1 MKNYTL
7 GLLLFLSAVSYSQ
20 NKNEKG
26 TYVSNSLGQ
35 NVKLNLLDNNKYELV
50 LLYGDY
56 EIKNDTLFFYNNYSK
71 ESDFTVAFSV
81 DASPSAGKIK
91 VNIKGTSSY
100 FSGVYIGT
108 QSGKSE
114 PDYKAVYDFTGELG
128 IDDKEA
134 NFEINRA
141 EYLYL
146 AREDFNGETT
156 LYKYALPKN
165 ANEIKIGYTPD
176 YLGKMDLQ
184 GYYNE
189 KKELVV
195 SENKKNPLTFVLEN
209 QKSNVVEAKEK
220 PIETTKKMN
229 WTYPGKTDM
238 FAYGIAGSGA
248 VATVSDFKLVVQD
261 NLQKALEATKKTPE
275 KFLVVSYD
283 PDNKSA
289 KNFFDVFIQTQEYNI
304 ASYSSYGQ
312 IADYDKYNYYLAT
325 AKDESWAN
333 KNVMFKSA
341 TIVMDADGNI
351 LSQTE
356 RNLPEN
362 AGLFDVYYSSIGEKL
377 KYVKAMVDLN
387 KVLNSKKAK
396 DSEIVKKM
404 LPLSDENLYSW
415 SIEPP
420 VKVAVGFEEP
430 TTVEPV
436 AVDTIQEY
444 PNYENQTA
452 YTKVNFDKKKLLSAW
467 DRIVNSHA
475 KDKMPDMDF
484 VKIALAEV
492 QNRGFYYKIYNEE
505 RPFDETNFKAIDYL
519 LKHYDAILEEQ
530 KKTSEKGDAAYG
542 DYAPTIETQLPLAI
556 SSSISQIGENTDEKY
571 RNRIMDIYKKVI
583 AKKPQDYTTTLEYL
597 RLLQTIAEAQNKENP
612 FVAEYD
618 AFFKEAF
625 KGGKNEIEIL
635 DDLYTTLQ
643 NKTDYSYSDWTSFK
657 YSFSNASNEAAWF
670 VVQKGKDAES
680 IKKAIQWSESSLRI
694 EKNSPYYLDTL
705 AQLYYKNGEKQKA
718 IRTQEQAL
726 KFSDIIGEETKAE
739 MEAVL
744 EKMKN
749 GTY

>member
-7 GLLLFLSAVSYSQ
+7 GLLLFLSAYAYSQ
-20 NKNEKG
+20 NKFEKA
-26 TYVSNSLGQ
+26 TYTSTTFGQ
-35 NVKLNLLDNNKYELV
+35 YIKLKLLDNNQYEFV
-50 LLYGDY
+50 LFYGDY
-56 EIKNDTLFFYNNYSK
+56 EVKNDTLHFKNNYSSGPDFGVVFS
-71 ESDFTVAFSV
+71 SDAN
-81 DASPSAGKIK
+81 PSSGKIK
-91 VNIKGTSSY
+91 VNIKGTSVY
-100 FSGVYIGT
+100 YSGIYIGT
-108 QSGKSE
+108 QSGKAE
-114 PDYKAVYDFTGELG
+114 PDYKIVSELIGELKA
-128 IDDKEA
+128 DDEEA
-134 NFEINRA
+134 NFEINKA

-146 AREDFNGETT
+146 AREDYNGETS
-156 LYKYALPKN
+156 LYKYALPRN
-165 ANEIKIGYTPD
+165 INEIKIEYTPN
-176 YLGKMDLQ
+176 YLSKVDLK
-184 GYYNE
+184 GYINE
-189 KKELVV
+189 KNELIV
-195 SENKKNPLTFVLEN
+195 SENNKNPLTFVKG
-209 QKSNVVEAKEK
+209 QKPEVTETKEK
-220 PIETTKKMN
+220 PIETINKKN
-229 WTYPGKTDM
+229 WTFPGKPDI
-238 FAYGIAGSGA
+238 YGYGAVDSAA
-248 VATVSDFKLVVQD
+248 VATVSNFKLAVQD
-261 NLQKALEATKKTPE
+261 NLKKALEATKSTPQ

-283 PDNKSA
+283 PDNKNA
-289 KNFFDVFIQTQEYNI
+289 KNFFDVFIQNQEYNI
-304 ASYSSYGQ
+304 GSYSSYGQ
-312 IADYDKYNYYLAT
+312 VADYDKYNYYLAT
-325 AKDESWAN
+325 AKDESWAK
-333 KNVMFKSA
+333 KNVMFKS
-341 TIVMDADGNI
+341 TTLVMDADGNI

-356 RNLPEN
+356 GSLPEN

-377 KYVKAMVDLN
+377 KYIKAMVDLN
-387 KVLNSKKAK
+387 KVLDSKKAK

-420 VKVAVGFEEP
+420 VKVAVGSEEP
-430 TTVEPV
+430 PSPV
-436 AVDTIQEY
+436 KVDTIEEY

-475 KDKMPDMDF
+475 KDKTPDMDF

-530 KKTSEKGDAAYG
+530 KKTSEQGDTAYG
-542 DYAPTIETQLPLAI
+542 DYAPTIESQLPLAI

-571 RNRIMDIYKKVI
+571 RSRIMDVYKKVI
-583 AKKPQDYTTTLEYL
+583 AKKPQNYTTTLEYL

-635 DDLYTTLQ
+635 DDLYTLQ
-643 NKTDYSYSDWTSFK
+643 NKTDYSYSDWMSFK
-657 YSFSNASNEAAWF
+657 NSFSNAFNDAAWF
-670 VVQKGKDAES
+670 VVQKGKEAES

-694 EKNSPYYLDTL
+694 EKNNPYYLDTL

-718 IRTQEQAL
+718 ITTQEQAL
-726 KFSDIIGEETKAE
+726 KFSDIMGEEGKSDLET
-739 MEAVL
+739 VL

>member
-7 GLLLFLSAVSYSQ
+7 GLLLFLSAVCYSQ

-26 TYVSNSLGQ
+26 TYISNSLGQ
-35 NVKLNLLDNNKYELV
+35 DVKLNLLDNNKYELV

-56 EIKNDTLFFYNNYSK
+56 EVKNDTLFFNNNYSR
-71 ESDFTVAFSV
+71 ESDFAVAFSY
-81 DASPSAGKIK
+81 DANPGAGKIR
-91 VNIKGTSSY
+91 VNIKGTSGY
-100 FSGVYIGT
+100 FSGIYIGT

-114 PDYKAVYDFTGELG
+114 PDYKAVYDLTGELG
-128 IDDKEA
+128 LDETEA

-146 AREDFNGETT
+146 AREDYNGETT
-156 LYKYALPKN
+156 LYKYALPRS
-165 ANEIKIGYTPD
+165 ANEIKIEYTPN

-189 KKELVV
+189 KNELVI
-195 SENKKNPLTFVLEN
+195 SENKKNPLTFVREN
-209 QKSNVVEAKEK
+209 QKSKVVDVKEN
-220 PIETTKKMN
+220 PIETTKKKN

-238 FAYGIAGSGA
+238 FGYGVADSAA
-248 VATVSDFKLVVQD
+248 VAPASDFKLVVHD
-261 NLQKALEATKKTPE
+261 NMQKALEATKKTPQ
-275 KFLVVSYD
+275 KYLVVSYD

-289 KNFFDVFIQTQEYNI
+289 KNFFDVFIQNQEYNI
-304 ASYSSYGQ
+304 GSYSSYGQ

-325 AKDESWAN
+325 AKDESWAT

-341 TIVMDADGNI
+341 TIVMDGDGNI

-356 RNLPEN
+356 RNLSEN
-362 AGLFDVYYSSIGEKL
+362 AGMFDVYYSSIGERL
-377 KYVKAMVDLN
+377 QYVKAMVDLN
-387 KVLNSKKAK
+387 KALSSKKTK
-396 DSEIVKKM
+396 DSEIVKKL
-404 LPLSDENLYSW
+404 LPLSDDNLYSW

-420 VKVAVGFEEP
+420 VKVAVSLAESSM
-430 TTVEPV
+430 VEQV
-436 AVDTIQEY
+436 EADTIQEY

-452 YTKVNFDKKKLLSAW
+452 YTKVNFDKKKLLSVW

-475 KDKMPDMDF
+475 KDKTPDMDF

-492 QNRGFYYKIYNEE
+492 QNRGFYYKIYNEG
-505 RPFDETNFKAIDYL
+505 RPFDEANFKAIDYL

-530 KKTSEKGDAAYG
+530 KKTSEQGDTAYG
-542 DYAPTIETQLPLAI
+542 DYIPTIESQLPLAI
-556 SSSISQIGENTDEKY
+556 SSGISQIGENTDERY
-571 RNRIMDIYKKVI
+571 RNRIMDIYKKVM
-583 AKKPQDYTTTLEYL
+583 AKKPQDYTTNIEYL
-597 RLLQTIAEAQNKENP
+597 RILQGIAEAQDKENP

-618 AFFKEAF
+618 VFFKEAF

-635 DDLYTTLQ
+635 DDLYTAQ
-643 NKTDYSYSDWTSFK
+643 IKTDYSYNDWTSFK
-657 YSFSNASNEAAWF
+657 NSFSNASNEAAWF
-670 VVQKGKDAES
+670 VVQKGKDPES

-718 IRTQEQAL
+718 IKTQEQAL
-726 KFSDIIGEETKAE
+726 KFSDITGEESKAE